1 MLPVDDLRAGEPKPD
16 PASGHRRT
24 AAILAADVVGYVRL
38 MEVDETGTH
47 TRLMQLRTLVLEPEI
62 KSRGGR
68 IVKHTGDGFMAMFES
83 AAAALHSAKTM
94 QAAVMASEAA
104 VPADRRVA
112 FRMGLNV
119 SDVIVEVEDVY
130 GDGVNIAARLQ
141 THAEPGGIVI
151 SEIVAQQAGS
161 LLGLQSIDLGQMHL
175 RNHANPVRVL
185 SLRLPGTAVAAFG
198 DTAPGVDSRPSI
210 AVLPFR
216 KFAESGDSYFA
227 DGFVDNIIHAL
238 AGLKELFVISRGS
251 TLGYRGALIDA
262 RAIGREL
269 GVRYVLYGSVQRSG
283 GRIRVTTELS
293 DAETG
298 EVIRP
303 DHYDGNINDIFAFQD
318 RIAEEVV
325 KTIAP
330 RVRDRELKR
339 ALRKHPQNMT
349 AYELVLEALEPL
361 YRLDYASF
369 ARARGLLQRAMTIDP
384 SYAPAYSYAA
394 YWHIFR
400 IGQEWSTDFKSDVS
414 EAARLSEVAI
424 ASDGNDATALAIYG
438 YVQGYLKKDF
448 NEALKF
454 INRAIATSPS
464 CSTAYTFSG
473 ATFCFLGDGPTS
485 VRHSIEGLRISPL
498 DTHVSF
504 AEHILAQ
511 AHYVNGN
518 LDEAIAWATRA
529 DKHNARLTSN
539 LRTLIASYAANG
551 RLEEARSVVRRHAEI
566 VPAFRVSAWAARTP
580 MQGAIRSNRIKELL
594 AAGMP
599 D

>member
-1 MLPVDDLRAGEPKPD
+1 
-16 PASGHRRT
+16 
-24 AAILAADVVGYVRL
+24 
-38 MEVDETGTH
+38 MEVDETGIH
-47 TRLMQLRTLVLEPEI
+47 ERLMQLRSAVLEPEI
-62 KSRGGR
+62 KSHGGR
-68 IVKHTGDGFMAMFES
+68 IVKHTGDGFMAMFET
-83 AAAALHSAKTM
+83 AAAALHSAKAM
-94 QAAVMASEAA
+94 QGAIFARELSIA
-104 VPADRRVA
+104 ADRRIA

-119 SDVIVEVEDVY
+119 SDVIVEAEDVY

-151 SEIVAQQAGS
+151 SEIVTQQAGS
-161 LLGLQSIDLGQMHL
+161 LLDLESVDLGQMHL

-185 SLRLPGTAVAAFG
+185 SLRLPGAAVAAYG
-198 DTAPGVDSRPSI
+198 DATPGQDARPSI

-216 KFAESGDSYFA
+216 KLATTDGYFA

-251 TLGYRGALIDA
+251 TLGYRGASIDA

-269 GVRYVLYGSVQRSG
+269 GVRYVLHGSVQRSG

-303 DHYDGNINDIFAFQD
+303 DHYDGDISDIFAFQD
-318 RIAEEVV
+318 RIAEEVA

-349 AYELVLEALEPL
+349 AYDLVLEALEPL

-369 ARARGLLQRAMTIDP
+369 ARARGLLQRAMTTDP
-384 SYAPAYSYAA
+384 NYAPAYSYAA

-414 EAARLSEVAI
+414 EAARLSEAAI
-424 ASDGNDATALAIYG
+424 ACDGNDATALAIYG

-448 NEALKF
+448 NEALRYL
-454 INRAIATSPS
+454 NRAIATSPS

-485 VRHSIEGLRISPL
+485 VRHAIEGLRISPL

-511 AHYVNGN
+511 AYYVNGK
-518 LDEAIAWATRA
+518 LDDAIAWAIRA

-539 LRTLIASYAANG
+539 LRTLIASYAATD
-551 RLEEARSVVRRHAEI
+551 RLEEARALVRRHAEI